1 MERYTAVVQTR
12 QTFSSLLERSGMNK
26 ACLPW
31 FGLDIGGTLV
41 KLVYFEPCNSQLN
54 CEGQEKVGLEA
65 MQDFIKSN
73 IHYGENGTRDE
84 VLAIKNVVLGG
95 REGHLHFI
103 RFPTDV
109 IENFLLLANELHASV
124 LNNKVCATGGGA
136 FKFEKDF
143 REVLGVQLVKYDEL
157 ECLIHGIHFINS
169 CCVHEFYYWNN
180 LHCLEKSE
188 KVPYDFTNDSYP
200 YIVVNI
206 GSGVSI
212 LSVES
217 AEKFSRISG
226 TSLGGGTFL
235 GLCCLLT
242 GCESFEEALSMA
254 EDGDSTKVDKLVR
267 DIYGGDY
274 TKFGLPGDLVASSFG
289 KMNCEENRSLV
300 SNKDLARAM
309 LVTITNNIGSIARMC
324 AVNQKIG
331 RVVFVGNFL
340 RKNTI
345 AMKLLSYAMDYWS
358 KGTLKA
364 LFLKHEGYF
373 GACGALLELM
383 TRMEAHEDDGRS

>member
-1 MERYTAVVQTR
+1 
-12 QTFSSLLERSGMNK
+12 MNK
-26 ACLPW
+26 ARLPC
-31 FGLDIGGTLV
+31 FGLDIGGSLV
-41 KLVYFEPCNSQLN
+41 KLVYFEPCNFQIS
-54 CEGQEKVGLEA
+54 CDGQDKVGLEA
-65 MQDFIKSN
+65 LQDFIKSN
-73 IHYGENGTRDE
+73 VNYGETGTRDE
-84 VLAIKNVVLGG
+84 GLAMENVVLGE

-103 RFPTDV
+103 HFPTDV
-109 IENFLLLANELHASV
+109 MENFLLLAKELNASI

-136 FKFEKDF
+136 FKFEEEF

-169 CCVHEFYYWNN
+169 SSINECYYWNN
-180 LHCLEKSE
+180 LHCLEKAE
-188 KVPYDFTNDSYP
+188 KVLYDFAVDPYP
-200 YIVVNI
+200 YLVVNI

-212 LSVES
+212 LLVES

-242 GCESFEEALSMA
+242 GCATFEEALYMA
-254 EDGDSTKVDKLVR
+254 AEGDSTKVDKLVR

-274 TKFGLPGDLVASSFG
+274 TKFGLPADTVASSFG
-289 KMNCEENRSLV
+289 KMCCEQNRSLV

-324 AVNQKIG
+324 AVNHKIG

-340 RKNTI
+340 RGNTI
-345 AMKLLSYAMDYWS
+345 AMKLLAYAMDYWS
-358 KGTLKA
+358 KGTMKA

-373 GACGALLELM
+373 GASGALLELM
-383 TRMEAHEDDGRS
+383 TRMKEDEDSETND

>member
-1 MERYTAVVQTR
+1 
-12 QTFSSLLERSGMNK
+12 MNSK
-26 ACLPW
+26 ARLPC
-31 FGLDIGGTLV
+31 FGLDIGGSLV
-41 KLVYFEPCNSQLN
+41 KLVYFEPCNSQTN
-54 CEGQEKVGLEA
+54 CEGQEKIGLEA

-73 IHYGENGTRDE
+73 IHYGDTGTRDE
-84 VLAIKNVVLGG
+84 KLAMKSVVLGE

-109 IENFLLLANELHASV
+109 VGKFLLLAKELNASV

-169 CCVHEFYYWNN
+169 NCVNECYYWNN
-180 LHCLEKSE
+180 LYCLEKAE
-188 KVPYDFTNDSYP
+188 KVPYDFDNDPYP
-200 YIVVNI
+200 YLVVNI

-217 AEKFSRISG
+217 ADKFSRISG

-242 GCESFEEALSMA
+242 GCASFEEALSMA

-289 KMNCEENRSLV
+289 KMSCEENRALV
-300 SNKDLARAM
+300 NHKDLARAM

-324 AVNQKIG
+324 AVNQKIS

-340 RKNTI
+340 RTNTI
-345 AMKLLSYAMDYWS
+345 SMKLLAYAMDYWS

-383 TRMEAHEDDGRS
+383 TRMKADEDAELTN

>member
-1 MERYTAVVQTR
+1 M
-12 QTFSSLLERSGMNK
+12 LERSGMNK
-26 ACLPW
+26 ALLPW
-31 FGLDIGGTLV
+31 FGLDIGGSLV
-41 KLVYFEPCNSQLN
+41 KLVYFEPCNSQIS

-65 MQDFIKSN
+65 VQDFIKSN
-73 IHYGENGTRDE
+73 IRYGENGTRDE
-84 VLAIKNVVLGG
+84 ELAMTNMVLGG
-95 REGHLHFI
+95 RKGHLHFI

-109 IENFLLLANELHASV
+109 VGNFLLLAKELNASV

-169 CCVHEFYYWNN
+169 HCINECYYWNN
-180 LHCLEKSE
+180 LNCLERSE
-188 KVPYDFTNDSYP
+188 KVPYDFTNDPYP
-200 YIVVNI
+200 YLVVNI

-254 EDGDSTKVDKLVR
+254 EEGDSTKVDKLVR

-289 KMNCEENRSLV
+289 KMSCEESRSLV

-340 RKNTI
+340 RQNSI
-345 AMKLLSYAMDYWS
+345 AMKLLAFAMDYWS
-358 KGTLKA
+358 KGTMKA

-373 GACGALLELM
+373 GASGALLELM
-383 TRMEAHEDDGRS
+383 TKMKAQEDGENI